1 MHLFRWLFECVFSA
15 KLGPHE
21 DGGHLKRF
29 TDMINTNLSWSALT
43 FFQLSSPDVGLLAEV
58 PHSGGPSPW
67 PIMPCQFEATWPV
80 KAPHLFISIFFL
92 RFQLYSR
99 WPTDLEKNWNSDAA
113 RLLDCF
119 SATSFCSIRE
129 SGSVQ
134 LLREAATF
142 FFITLLLERSKKK
155 WWRFSEHSLLLPWV
169 WSAFSSR
176 PMAKASELR
185 RKWMSADSRSV
196 AEAPRIFVHVLQDD
210 DWLVFG
216 LGQRKREK
224 RAKKHVRSRCTSRA
238 KALVTQPQTSTV
250 PAESASQMDG
260 WTNASDRDKLSW
272 PT

>member
-99 WPTDLEKNWNSDAA
+99 WPTDLEKN
-113 RLLDCF
+113 
-119 SATSFCSIRE
+119 
-129 SGSVQ
+129 
-134 LLREAATF
+134 
-142 FFITLLLERSKKK
+142 
-155 WWRFSEHSLLLPWV
+155 
-169 WSAFSSR
+169 
-176 PMAKASELR
+176 
-185 RKWMSADSRSV
+185 
-196 AEAPRIFVHVLQDD
+196 
-210 DWLVFG
+210 
-216 LGQRKREK
+216 
-224 RAKKHVRSRCTSRA
+224 
-238 KALVTQPQTSTV
+238 
-250 PAESASQMDG
+250 
-260 WTNASDRDKLSW
+260 
-272 PT
+272 